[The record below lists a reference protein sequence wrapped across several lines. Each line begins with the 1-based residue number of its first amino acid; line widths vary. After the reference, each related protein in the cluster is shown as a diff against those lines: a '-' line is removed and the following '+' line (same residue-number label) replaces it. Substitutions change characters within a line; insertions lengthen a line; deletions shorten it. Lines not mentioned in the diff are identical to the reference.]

1 MMLGSAT
8 APKAVKRPRSPTRP
22 PREEFDVEN
31 STGALTEE
39 FLDCI
44 AATVD
49 PELYVQTD
57 MDADTREIIEAIPG
71 RYWKLGNSRHG
82 TPVYRQEYGVSPND
96 KELFLMYSPASR
108 YSGWYIADKYYDD
121 APDRKIFA
129 WADSLNSALHVPYWS
144 SQPLV
149 GAALRSQHEYA
160 EHMYVGLQADLEKAV
175 QDLASQTASAAA
187 PSTGNMPNASGG
199 GWFNR
204 ALPLVKAI
212 LDGDMEEATDL
223 ATAYSAIPLMRDGLS
238 RLAAK
243 AAKRSHG

>member
-1 MMLGSAT
+1 MLGSAT

-22 PREEFDVEN
+22 PREEWDVEN
-31 STGALTEE
+31 SPGALTEE

-44 AATVD
+44 AVTVD
-49 PELYVQTD
+49 ADVYVQTD
-57 MDADTREIIEAIPG
+57 LDDANREIIEAIPG
-71 RYWKLGNSRHG
+71 RYWKLGVSRHG
-82 TPVYRQEYGVSPND
+82 TPVYRQEYGTAPND
-96 KELFLMYSPASR
+96 KELFLLYSPAVR
-108 YSGWYIADKYYDD
+108 YRGWYIADKYYDD

-129 WADSLNSALHVPYWS
+129 WADTLHSAVHVPYWS
-144 SQPLV
+144 SEPLV

-160 EHMYVGLQADLEKAV
+160 EHMYVGLQADLDKAV
-175 QDLASQTASAAA
+175 HDLASLPASAAA
-187 PSTGNMPNASGG
+187 PSTGNIPNASGG

-212 LDGDMEEATDL
+212 LDGDIDEATDL
-223 ATAYSAIPLMRDGLS
+223 ATKYSAIPLMQDGLN